1 MSDDK
6 KAQRASDSPSVLDD
20 NAEPRKKEKK
30 PAVILRFAHL
40 LGYSPGTVM
49 SEVLEWVEVLAVA
62 GVLALLVMSFVTVR
76 MHVPTES
83 MVPTIEARDSF
94 FVDRITYRFRDA
106 EPGDIVVFWHTDAVL
121 IRSVDERLDEWV
133 VLPGD
138 RLTSVN
144 GRTIYSVDDVND
156 VLATLS
162 NGTAISVK
170 VSGAP
175 AVSVAVK
182 TDDLQSLED
191 VGIVLR
197 EHRMRYVKR
206 LIAVEGQTVHIRG
219 GNIYVDGQQL
229 ADAAFDRFYSSTD
242 PRMGFGVT
250 PTQVPEGHWFVLGD
264 NTNNS
269 WDSRFWGF
277 VDVRDFIGEPFF
289 RVWPLNRFGVMNG
302 YFGKGQ

>member
-1 MSDDK
+1 
-6 KAQRASDSPSVLDD
+6 
-20 NAEPRKKEKK
+20 
-30 PAVILRFAHL
+30 
-40 LGYSPGTVM
+40 
-49 SEVLEWVEVLAVA
+49 
-62 GVLALLVMSFVTVR
+62 
-76 MHVPTES
+76 
-83 MVPTIEARDSF
+83 
-94 FVDRITYRFRDA
+94 
-106 EPGDIVVFWHTDAVL
+106 
-121 IRSVDERLDEWV
+121 
-133 VLPGD
+133 
-138 RLTSVN
+138 
-144 GRTIYSVDDVND
+144 
-156 VLATLS
+156 
-162 NGTAISVK
+162 VK